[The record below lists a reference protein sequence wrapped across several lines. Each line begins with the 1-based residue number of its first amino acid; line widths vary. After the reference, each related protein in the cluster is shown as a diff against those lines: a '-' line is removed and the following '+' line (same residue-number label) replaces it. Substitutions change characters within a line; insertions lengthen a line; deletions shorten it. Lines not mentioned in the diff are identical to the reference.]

1 MAGTKISE
9 ATLHSTLKGTEEIP
23 LVDTDLPKGKT
34 TTANLKTYCTPDL
47 SEYAK
52 KTEIPST
59 TGLLTK
65 AQADGYYQP
74 KGTYLT
80 SVPAE
85 YVTDTELNNK
95 GYETSEHASQT
106 YATKTELGGKL
117 NTSTYNSDKATFALK
132 TEVASKISGTGVTS
146 IQVVDALPE
155 TPQDGVLYI
164 VQEQEP
170 SEEETA

>member
-9 ATLHSTLKGTEEIP
+9 ATLRSTLKGTEQLAI
-23 LVDTDLPKGKT
+23 VDTDLPKGKT
-34 TTANLKTYCTPDL
+34 TVNNLKTFAQ
-47 SEYAK
+47 S
-52 KTEIPST
+52 
-59 TGLLTK
+59 GVLTK